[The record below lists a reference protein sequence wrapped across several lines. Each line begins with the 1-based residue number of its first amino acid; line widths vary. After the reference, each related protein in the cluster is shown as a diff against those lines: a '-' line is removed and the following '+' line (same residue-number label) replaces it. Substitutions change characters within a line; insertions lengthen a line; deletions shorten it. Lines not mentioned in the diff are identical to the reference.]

1 MSSPL
6 LLLGAVAAAAAAAAT
21 PSISSEL
28 FRSTEVRLAFAAS
41 DTNPWAITNC
51 TARVLG
57 PASSRHAAMVLPLF
71 FDGAV
76 PPSQGL
82 PSHWS
87 SSHWSFAFRLT
98 PDVVGTWSWTLACA
112 PLQLANESASG
123 SITVSAAPS
132 GRRPGRGGAVA
143 SRLNPQQFE
152 REDGGRWTPL
162 GYEIDWLW
170 ALGMNESVTTIAP
183 VEDALGVLAGYGF
196 NHLLVSLYANHSG
209 WNQALPKAPPHIY
222 WAEQVE
228 NTPWE
233 TMADRSRLNLRFL
246 RHWDQVL
253 DAADA
258 RDVVI
263 HLMHYVGNK
272 NVAWPEKL
280 SGDDD
285 IYWRNVLARYAAHP
299 AVIID
304 VSKEAASYGVGAPY
318 ILNRLQLIHE
328 SNAHM
333 RLVTA
338 HSGLSWSEKCAGCG
352 LTMLST
358 QTHLENQTS
367 GGFYSNVRKIMDA
380 NPTTPVANVEFM
392 YVEGRRERCSV
403 LCCIVLCCVV
413 LRCAV
418 LCCAVLCCALCC
430 HSAHRRFRSTRA
442 IIIIHTHSDH
452 CVVGR
457 TRRSASRTLITFN
470 AATKGTRTRTIII
483 SPSYTTLTHWTH

>member
-1 MSSPL
+1 MSAL
-6 LLLGAVAAAAAAAAT
+6 LLLCAVAAAAAAAT

-41 DTNPWAITNC
+41 HTNPWAITNC

-71 FDGAV
+71 YDGMATIGTGSSTSGPGAM
-76 PPSQGL
+76 PPQGL

-87 SSHWSFAFRLT
+87 PSHWSFAFRLT

-112 PLQLANESASG
+112 PLRLANESASG
-123 SITVSAAPS
+123 SITVSVAPS
-132 GRRPGRGGAVA
+132 GCRPGRGGAVA
-143 SRLNPQQFE
+143 SRLSPQQFE
-152 REDGGRWTPL
+152 REDGSRWTPL

-170 ALGMNESVTTIAP
+170 ALGMNESATAIAP

-196 NHLLVSLYANHSG
+196 NHLLVSLYANHSI
-209 WNQALPKAPPHIY
+209 WNQALPKVPPHVY
-222 WAEQVE
+222 WTEQVE

-246 RHWDQVL
+246 RHWDRVL

-285 IYWRNVLARYAAHP
+285 IYWRNVLARYASHP

-367 GGFYSNVRKIMDA
+367 GGFTSNVRKIMDA

-392 YVEGRRERCSV
+392 YVEAEENGVVCVCAAFVV
-403 LCCIVLCCVV
+403 LC
-413 LRCAV
+413 CAV

-430 HSAHRRFRSTRA
+430 HSARQRLRSTCA
-442 IIIIHTHSDH
+442 IIIIHAHT
-452 CVVGR
+452 G
-457 TRRSASRTLITFN
+457 TPLRSASRTLSMVI
-470 AATKGTRTRTIII
+470 
-483 SPSYTTLTHWTH
+483 H